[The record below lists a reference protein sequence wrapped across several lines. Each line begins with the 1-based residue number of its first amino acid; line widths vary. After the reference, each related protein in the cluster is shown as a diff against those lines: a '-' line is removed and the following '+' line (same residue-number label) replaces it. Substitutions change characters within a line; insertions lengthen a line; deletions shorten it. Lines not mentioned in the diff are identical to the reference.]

1 MKMNRVLVS
10 IFFIR
15 INKQYDIWI
24 PLNKR
29 IINVISL
36 IIRGVNELNDNIYQ
50 NDKMPLLYNKETGE
64 IYDLN
69 SIIGKTDIRNG
80 TELIIV

>member
-29 IINVISL
+29 
-36 IIRGVNELNDNIYQ
+36 IRGVNELNDNIYQ